1 MFKIKEDGSVTE
13 REGHSAILVGLS
25 IDEDISRSMEELAS
39 LAEAAGLEVLGEM
52 VQNADR
58 IHAATYIG
66 SGKLEELGEMC
77 GNMQAGMVIFN
88 DELSGMQQRNIEEVC
103 GVPVIDRTVLILD
116 IFAQRASSIEGKLQV
131 EMAQLE
137 YRLPR
142 LSGLGKALSRLGGGI
157 GTRGPGE
164 KKLETDRR
172 HIKRRIAAIKK
183 ELEEVKANRSVQR
196 VRREKSG
203 IPVAA
208 LVGYTNSGKSSIMNH
223 LMSMEEREDKM
234 VFEKDMLFAT
244 LDTAQRLVT
253 LEDGH
258 SFILIDT
265 VGFVSKLP
273 TALVDAFKATLE
285 ELEYADLLIH
295 VVDASYEDCGF
306 QMEVTRGLMKELGV
320 EKKPVLTAFNKSDLI
335 NPEYRDNL
343 LLLQGRDSVAISCRT
358 GEGFEEF
365 LKAVR
370 DMLFMDLKVVELLIP
385 YTRGDVVSA
394 VLEGGRALQTRY
406 EEDGTYI
413 KAELG
418 EADRGR
424 FKGYIIQ

>member
-1 MFKIKEDGSVTE
+1 MFKIKEDGAVTE
-13 REGHSAILVGLS
+13 REGHNAILVGLGTG
-25 IDEDISRSMEELAS
+25 EDMSRSMEELAS

-52 VQNADR
+52 VQNADK
-58 IHAATYIG
+58 IHASTYIG
-66 SGKLEELGEMC
+66 SGKLEELAEMC
-77 GNMQAGMVIFN
+77 GNMQAGLVVFN

-116 IFAQRASSIEGKLQV
+116 IFAQRASSLEGKLQV

-172 HIKRRIAAIKK
+172 HIRRRISAIKK

-223 LMSMEEREDKM
+223 LMSMEERDDKM

-253 LEDGH
+253 FSDGR
-258 SFILIDT
+258 SFVLIDT

-285 ELEYADLLIH
+285 ELEYADILIH
-295 VVDASYEDCGF
+295 VVDSSYEDCGF
-306 QMEVTRGLMKELGV
+306 QMEVTRGLMKELGID
-320 EKKPVLTAFNKSDLI
+320 EKPVLTAFNKSDLI
-335 NPEYRDNL
+335 APKYKENL
-343 LLLQGRDSVAISCRT
+343 LLLHGRDGVAISCRT

-365 LKAVR
+365 LKAVK

-394 VLEGGRALQTRY
+394 LLEGSRALQTRY
-406 EEDGTYI
+406 DEDGTYI

-424 FKGYIIQ
+424 FKDYIIN

>member
-1 MFKIKEDGSVTE
+1 MFKIKEDGAVRL
-13 REGHSAILVGLS
+13 REEHSAILVGIS
-25 IDEDISRSMEELAS
+25 TGEDISRSMEELAS
-39 LAEAAGLEVLGEM
+39 LAEAANLEILGEM
-52 VQNADR
+52 VQNADK
-58 IHAATYIG
+58 IHASTYIG
-66 SGKLEELGEMC
+66 SGKLDELAEMC
-77 GNMQAGMVIFN
+77 SNMQAGLVIFN
-88 DELSGMQQRNIEEVC
+88 DELSGMQQRNIEEAC

-116 IFAQRASSIEGKLQV
+116 IFAQRASSLEGKLQV

-172 HIKRRIAAIKK
+172 HIRRRIAAIKK
-183 ELEEVKANRSVQR
+183 ELKEVKANRSIQR

-208 LVGYTNSGKSSIMNH
+208 LVGYTNSGKSSIMNR
-223 LMSMEEREDKM
+223 LMSMEDREEKK
-234 VFEKDMLFAT
+234 VFEEDMLFAT

-253 LEDGH
+253 LADGH

-273 TALVDAFKATLE
+273 AALVEAFKATLE
-285 ELEYADLLIH
+285 ELEYADILIH

-306 QMEVTRGLMKELGV
+306 QMEVTRGVMKELGV
-320 EKKPVLTAFNKSDLI
+320 DKKPMLTVFNKSDLVTS
-335 NPEYRDNL
+335 EYKENL
-343 LLLQGRDSVAISCRT
+343 LLLYGRDNVAVSCRT

-365 LKAVR
+365 LKTTK
-370 DMLFMDLKVVELLIP
+370 DMLFMDLKTVELLIP

-394 VLEGGRALQTRY
+394 LLEGSRALETRY

-418 EADRGR
+418 EADWGR